1 MFEEDY
7 LSYVDDEVKT
17 LDYFDEDESSF
28 FEEDDYFDFGEEI
41 PF

>member
-17 LDYFDEDESSF
+17 LDYFDEDDE
-28 FEEDDYFDFGEEI
+28 YHEEI